1 VPRAAGFKRMLGSV
15 ASGRVRYAHCSG
27 MVVK

>member
-1 VPRAAGFKRMLGSV
+1 LPRADGFKRMLGSV
-15 ASGRVRYAHCSG
+15 ASGGVRYAHCPG